1 MPLFPHS
8 GLHAHK
14 PLHLLTSKLK
24 VALRGDALLNSG
36 RFNKGTGF
44 PVKERDAFGLSG
56 RLPYRQ
62 NTLDHQVERA
72 YEQLQTR
79 AEPIRKNTFLQSL
92 KDQNWTL
99 YFALIQRHLKELVP
113 IIYTPTQVSTFWFE
127 CVPSPEG

>member
-1 MPLFPHS
+1 MPPFPHPP
-8 GLHAHK
+8 LHAHK
-14 PLHLLTSKLK
+14 PRHLLTSKLK

-56 RLPYRQ
+56 RSPYRQ
-62 NTLDHQVERA
+62 NTLEHQVERA

-79 AEPIRKNTFLQSL
+79 SEPLRKNTFLQSL

-99 YFALIQRHLKELVP
+99 YFALIQKHLKELVP
-113 IIYTPTQVSTFWFE
+113 IIYTPTQVGT
-127 CVPSPEG
+127 CL